1 MEPGDIVTVSVDRVI
16 LLDIAGQHPELIQNP
31 PARVFDPSKISVVFD
46 HFVPAPNVEMAN
58 GTAKIRKLVKRL
70 NLNDFYDYGSG
81 GIAHA
86 FAAESGWFYPG
97 QIVANTDSHSVAAGA
112 FNMLSRGLGTPEL
125 MQVMCT
131 GKTWFAVGETLKVDL
146 SGKLSGMSEAKD
158 VFLKMA
164 GDLGDMP
171 NMNIEFAGDGV
182 RTLNMDQ
189 RTVIST
195 MCAELSVEFAVF
207 PGDEVLRSYVQERGV
222 QEYSPVSPDPSASYA
237 GAYQLDM
244 SEVVPM
250 AALPDS
256 VAGNTRP
263 VDDIQGIKVDQCTIG
278 SCANGKLSDLEV
290 AARILKGRKV
300 HPGTRLI
307 VTPATQSIYLRGME
321 LGYIPTIVKAGGI
334 VTNPTCGSCMGGH
347 MGLLADGE
355 TAITSTTRNFKG
367 RMGSRDARIYM
378 ASSATVAA
386 SAVAGEI
393 VSPSSILGGS

>member
-1 MEPGDIVTVSVDRVI
+1 MVTVSVDRVI
-16 LLDIAGQHPELIQNP
+16 MLDIAGQHPELIKNP
-31 PARVFDPSKISVVFD
+31 PSRVFDRSKISVIFD
-46 HFVPAPNVEMAN
+46 HFVPSPNVEIAN

-70 NLNDFYDYGSG
+70 NLDDFYDYGTG
-81 GIAHA
+81 GISHA

-131 GKTWFAVGETLKVDL
+131 GKTWFLVGDTVRVDI

-164 GDLGDMP
+164 GEMGDIP
-171 NMNIEFAGDGV
+171 NMNVEFTGEGLKN
-182 RTLNMDQ
+182 LNMDE

-195 MCAELSVEFAVF
+195 MCAEISAEFAVF
-207 PGDEVLRSYVQERGV
+207 PGDDILKSYLLERGV
-222 QEYSPVSPDPSASYA
+222 KNYILVNPDQFAHYA
-237 GAYQLDM
+237 GNYELDM
-244 SEVVPM
+244 SAVEPM
-250 AALPDS
+250 VALPDA
-256 VAGNTRP
+256 VARNTRP
-263 VDDIQGIKVDQCTIG
+263 VEDVQGTRVDQCTIG
-278 SCANGKLSDLEV
+278 SCANGKLSDLAV
-290 AARILKGRKV
+290 AARILKGRRV
-300 HPGTRLI
+300 YPGTRLI
-307 VTPATQSIYLRGME
+307 VTPATQYVYAKGME
-321 LGYIPTIVKAGGI
+321 LGYIPAIVKAGGI

-386 SAVAGEI
+386 SAVAGVI
-393 VSPSSILGGS
+393 TNPNQLGVVS